1 VDFSPKR
8 GDRDFIKPHK
18 WAKTQK
24 SFKLG
29 GDYMEQGKCRVL
41 VALVLVLFSATLLV
55 SSNASAADAIKLG
68 FIADVS
74 GIGAPFYKSQKAGLD
89 MFIEEINAAGGIK
102 GKKLELI
109 VRDSQLK
116 PDIGANQARELI
128 LSEKCEFLIGPTSSA
143 VALAA
148 TKVAKE
154 FKKIIFFHT
163 SNAEALT
170 TTAFQPY
177 MFQVVPNTGIEG
189 RGMAV
194 VLSKKPFKKYSLIG
208 PDYAYGHDQLNSFK
222 SEMAKR
228 RPDVEILDTIWV
240 KLGESNFST
249 FIPTLM
255 AKKPEAIDAAF
266 WGGQLS
272 AFIKQAKPYGVF
284 KEAPVSSLFDL
295 DMLRATGPDMPEG
308 LTGYARAP
316 FYAIDTPQMKDFVKK
331 YYDKYKEWPADWAIM
346 AYDGMIALTEAMKK
360 ADSTESEKVVDV
372 LGGLKFNSLRGER
385 YIRAED
391 HMANVGIYSGVTTK
405 SPDYKEFLIMK
416 DVQAVPAEEVW
427 LSVEEVQKRQS
438 EQK

>member
-1 VDFSPKR
+1 MEHGKRRVFLTFAMAMFSMIF
-8 GDRDFIKPHK
+8 FI
-18 WAKTQK
+18 
-24 SFKLG
+24 
-29 GDYMEQGKCRVL
+29 
-41 VALVLVLFSATLLV
+41 
-55 SSNASAADAIKLG
+55 SSMASAADTIKLG

-74 GIGAPFYKSQKAGLD
+74 GIGALFYKSQKAGLD
-89 MFIEEINAAGGIK
+89 MFIDEINAAGGIK

-194 VLSKKPFKKYSLIG
+194 VLSKKPYKKYSLIG
-208 PDYAYGHDQLNSFK
+208 PDYAYGHDQLNGFK
-222 SEMAKR
+222 SEMAKL
-228 RPDVEILDTIWV
+228 RPDVEILDTVWV

-255 AKKPEAIDAAF
+255 AKKPQAIDAAF

-272 AFIKQAKPYGVF
+272 AFIKQAKPYGLI
-284 KEAPVSSLFDL
+284 KEAPISSLFDL
-295 DMLRATGPDMPEG
+295 DMLRATGLDMPEG

-316 FYAIDTPQMKDFVKK
+316 FYAIDTPQMKQFIKK

-346 AYDGMIALTEAMKK
+346 AYDGMIVLTEAMKK
-360 ADSTESEKVVDV
+360 ADSTESEQVVKV

-385 YIRAED
+385 YIRDVD
-391 HMANVGIYSGVTTK
+391 HMANVGIYAGVTAK
-405 SPDYKEFLIMK
+405 SPEYKEFLIMK
-416 DVQAVPAEEVW
+416 DVAEVPAEKVW
-427 LSVEEVQKRQS
+427 LSVEEVKKLQA